1 MNLSEIKNANIVVAG
16 KKKPVVQKI
25 KAETVRNDLSDAL
38 QAVEQWN
45 ELSSRTRKAVYA
57 VLAKTYLIHFN
68 AKSGD
73 ENEKVVLDVINKAA
87 KASEI
92 TFKSNSSLAT
102 KIIRIVFKTDH
113 KSTNKYASVLTT
125 AHKEN
130 VSPELFESWINER
143 GGIESIRTKKPLTT
157 INNTT
162 KIAQLNDYLAKL
174 KPNHLDASN
183 IAKELAELDTGD
195 SILLFAKK
203 ASNQSI
209 DVKSISSG
217 PKIIEK
223 MQLAIYSEIKD
234 AINDTSNDSFTDK
247 MNRQDELVNSIT
259 NSSEAKE
266 YENV

>member
-1 MNLSEIKNANIVVAG
+1 M
-16 KKKPVVQKI
+16 
-25 KAETVRNDLSDAL
+25 
-38 QAVEQWN
+38 
-45 ELSSRTRKAVYA
+45 
-57 VLAKTYLIHFN
+57 
-68 AKSGD
+68 
-73 ENEKVVLDVINKAA
+73 
-87 KASEI
+87 
-92 TFKSNSSLAT
+92 
-102 KIIRIVFKTDH
+102 
-113 KSTNKYASVLTT
+113 
-125 AHKEN
+125 
-130 VSPELFESWINER
+130 FESWINER
-143 GGIESIRTKKPLTT
+143 GGIENIRTKKPLTT

-174 KPNHLDASN
+174 KPNLLDASN

-266 YENV
+266 YENA